1 MSQRRFTVHTL
12 IKYTSNPQLVSSTSL
27 VVIPRPNKAIAPA
40 SRPPVAR
47 SSAEAARPIKNGLV
61 LHKGRNYDGTI
72 RAIFCSTVF
81 LDSLWYAETKK
92 SSDKSAPDPD
102 PYTWDTPP
110 RLINILNIRP
120 AYTNVTMTSAKYLK
134 NNRLYAKTMDYLR
147 YSTELFGT
155 PYWLKDIVM
164 REIENCET
172 LRKNPHPNICRYRG
186 VDYDLKS
193 KRIMALLFQKYDMT
207 LGELIAE
214 KRTFDAEKCL
224 QDIRQGTRHIHSLGY
239 VHVDIKPSNI
249 FVDLKV
255 QPACFVVG
263 DFDSTQRQGS
273 QLRYKCGTECW
284 RLERARHE
292 DYKANIEQD
301 WYGLEMV
308 EAYIKE
314 KGNAKPVEGRSYP
327 KTSDILKRAKRK
339 FEMDKKAR
347 EKQEETEKAVAKKR
361 ADAAKRIEALE
372 KADAKRANVVK
383 PAEVAKKA
391 SPPKSTALPKTRTQQ
406 APAATKKAAR
416 ASKKLQEAAEK
427 SSPSPKKKKK
437 KSGAPKKL
445 RIGPP

>member
-1 MSQRRFTVHTL
+1 M
-12 IKYTSNPQLVSSTSL
+12 
-27 VVIPRPNKAIAPA
+27 APA
-40 SRPPVAR
+40 SRPPVAC
-47 SSAEAARPIKNGLV
+47 SLAEPARPIKNGLV
-61 LHKGRNYDGTI
+61 LHKRRNYDGTI
-72 RAIFCSTVF
+72 RAIFYSTVF
-81 LDSLWYAETKK
+81 PDSLWYAETEKP
-92 SSDKSAPDPD
+92 SDKSAPDPD

-120 AYTNVTMTSAKYLK
+120 AYTNFTMTSAKYLK

-155 PYWLKDIVM
+155 PCWLKDIVM

-207 LGELIAE
+207 LGELVAE

-224 QDIRQGTRHIHSLGY
+224 QDIRQGIRHINSLGY

-263 DFDSTQRQGS
+263 DFDSMQKQGS
-273 QLRYKCGTECW
+273 QLRYKCGTEGW

-292 DYKANIEQD
+292 DYKANVEQD
-301 WYGLEMV
+301 WYGLQMV
-308 EAYIKE
+308 EAYIRE
-314 KGNAKPVEGRSYP
+314 KGNGKPVEGRNYP

-339 FEMDKKAR
+339 FEMDKNAK
-347 EKQEETEKAVAKKR
+347 EKQEEAEKKR

-372 KADAKRANVVK
+372 KADVKRAN
-383 PAEVAKKA
+383 AAKNA
-391 SPPKSTALPKTRTQQ
+391 SPPKSTALPETRTQQ
-406 APAATKKAAR
+406 APAATKKATR
-416 ASKKLQEAAEK
+416 ASKKPRETAKK
-427 SSPSPKKKKK
+427 SSPSPKKKK

>member
-1 MSQRRFTVHTL
+1 
-12 IKYTSNPQLVSSTSL
+12 
-27 VVIPRPNKAIAPA
+27 
-40 SRPPVAR
+40 
-47 SSAEAARPIKNGLV
+47 
-61 LHKGRNYDGTI
+61 
-72 RAIFCSTVF
+72 
-81 LDSLWYAETKK
+81 
-92 SSDKSAPDPD
+92 
-102 PYTWDTPP
+102 
-110 RLINILNIRP
+110 
-120 AYTNVTMTSAKYLK
+120 MTSAKYLK

-155 PYWLKDIVM
+155 PCWLKDIVL

-207 LGELIAE
+207 LGELVAE
-214 KRTFDAEKCL
+214 RRTFDAEKCL
-224 QDIRQGTRHIHSLGY
+224 QDIRQGIRHIHSLGY
-239 VHVDIKPSNI
+239 VHVEIKPSNI

-263 DFDSTQRQGS
+263 DFDSMQKQGS
-273 QLRYKCGTECW
+273 QLRCKCGTEGW
-284 RLERARHE
+284 NLERARHE
-292 DYKANIEQD
+292 DYKANVEQD
-301 WYGLEMV
+301 WYGLQMV
-308 EAYIKE
+308 EAYIRE
-314 KGNAKPVEGRSYP
+314 KGNGKPVEGRNYP

-339 FEMDKKAR
+339 FEMDKKAK

>member
-1 MSQRRFTVHTL
+1 M
-12 IKYTSNPQLVSSTSL
+12 NG
-27 VVIPRPNKAIAPA
+27 VV
-40 SRPPVAR
+40 
-47 SSAEAARPIKNGLV
+47 V
-61 LHKGRNYDGTI
+61 LYQ
-72 RAIFCSTVF
+72 
-81 LDSLWYAETKK
+81 TKK
-92 SSDKSAPDPD
+92 PSDKSAPDPD
-102 PYTWDTPP
+102 PYTWDAPP
-110 RLINILNIRP
+110 RLINMLNVRP
-120 AYTNVTMTSAKYLK
+120 AYTHVTMTSAKYLK

-155 PYWLKDIVM
+155 PCWLKDIVL

-207 LGELIAE
+207 LGELVAE
-214 KRTFDAEKCL
+214 RRTFDAEKCL
-224 QDIRQGTRHIHSLGY
+224 QDIRQGIRHIHSLGY
-239 VHVDIKPSNI
+239 VHVEIKPSNI

-263 DFDSTQRQGS
+263 DFDSMQKQGS
-273 QLRYKCGTECW
+273 QLRCKCGTEGW
-284 RLERARHE
+284 NLERARHE
-292 DYKANIEQD
+292 DYKANVEQD
-301 WYGLEMV
+301 WYGLQMV
-308 EAYIKE
+308 EAYIRE
-314 KGNAKPVEGRSYP
+314 KGNGKPVEGRNYP

-339 FEMDKKAR
+339 FEMDKKAK

-372 KADAKRANVVK
+372 KADAKRANV
-383 PAEVAKKA
+383 
-391 SPPKSTALPKTRTQQ
+391 Q